1 MKHPIQYALECNH
14 LSISFGSIKAIRDV
28 SMQVRQGEILALIG
42 PSGCGKTTLLRLI
55 AGFECPHT
63 GEILLQGKS
72 VVSHANFV
80 PPEKRGVGMVFQDYA
95 LFPHLNIGANIAFG
109 LNQLS
114 KTQHRERI
122 QEMLEMVGLT
132 GYEQR
137 LPHELSGGERQR
149 VALARALAPRPVV
162 LLMDEPFSNLDADR
176 RAQMR
181 YEVRQIIKQSGITC
195 IFVTHDQEEALF
207 MGDRLAVLN
216 RGVLEQIGAPEE
228 IFQQPAT
235 RFVAEFMGE
244 TDFIQGIVTPT
255 GIHTEIGHLTQPIAH
270 TPGNQVEIAL
280 RADDVTFTIEQ
291 HGPAQIIEKIYR
303 GALNVYAIR
312 LPSGQIVHS
321 MQSHT
326 LNITPGIRVDARIA
340 PGHPLAHF
348 LIPNQTAPDT
358 LAEPA

>member
-1 MKHPIQYALECNH
+1 MKHPIQYALECHH
-14 LSISFGSIKAIRDV
+14 LSISFGSIDAIRDV

-72 VVSHANFV
+72 VFSHANFV

-114 KTQHRERI
+114 KTQRSERI

-149 VALARALAPRPVV
+149 VALARALAPKPVV

-181 YEVRQIIKQSGITC
+181 YEVRQIVKKSGITC

-207 MGDRLAVLN
+207 MGDRLAILN
-216 RGVLEQIGAPEE
+216 RGALEQVGTPEQV
-228 IFQQPAT
+228 FQQPPT
-235 RFVAEFMGE
+235 RFIAEFMGE
-244 TDFIQGIVTPT
+244 TDFIRGFVTPS
-255 GIHTEIGHLTQPIAH
+255 GIQTEIGHLIQTVNYP
-270 TPGNQVEIAL
+270 PGSQVEVAV
-280 RADDVTFTIEQ
+280 RADDVTFSIDQ
-291 HGPAQIIEKIYR
+291 QGSAQIFDKIYR
-303 GALNVYAIR
+303 GAINLYAIR
-312 LPSGQIVHS
+312 LSSGEIVHS
-321 MQSHT
+321 MQAHT
-326 LNITPGIRVDARIA
+326 FNITPGVRVDARIE
-340 PGHPLAHF
+340 PGHSLAHF
-348 LIPNQTAPDT
+348 LVQNQSAPET
-358 LAEPA
+358 LNT